1 MKQHTIIF
9 LVAFCLLVIPAKAQS
24 VFNKGATVT
33 VSANTIVAVQE
44 NLTNEGTLTNN
55 GQLII
60 SGAWQNLGTYNPGN
74 GQINFNSN
82 QPQVINHNDQSFQRL
97 VISGAGEKIFSA
109 NITIE
114 SELAL
119 QSSILRSQNNA
130 KLIFN
135 PGVIITGGS
144 DASHIV
150 GTVSHKGTGQW
161 LYPIGNGM
169 LYLPVVINN
178 VTDVAA
184 TGAITL
190 RDLSNGQALNGNFEI
205 PRLSEKRYFELSSTG
220 SLAAATITL
229 PLRDDNLQ
237 LAEVAN
243 AVVAASNAVTDPFSS
258 LGQSAAAG
266 SFASGSVTSQLA
278 PTFALYAVAALTD
291 DRSIEVFNGISPNEA
306 DDLNSFFRIQ
316 NIEYYPNNKVTIFNR
331 WGDRVYEAR
340 GYNNVDVVFRG
351 KGNAGKLPAGT
362 YFYLINLGDGSRAI
376 NGYLEIR
383 Y

>member
-1 MKQHTIIF
+1 MKELVII
-9 LVAFCLLVIPAKAQS
+9 LLGAFCLLVIPAHAQS

-74 GQINFNSN
+74 GQINFNSD

-97 VISGAGEKIFSA
+97 IISGAGEKIFSA

-119 QSSILRSQNNA
+119 QSSILRSENDA

-144 DASHIV
+144 DASHII
-150 GTVSHKGTGQW
+150 GTVSHKGAGQW
-161 LYPIGNGM
+161 LYPIGDGT

-178 VTDVAA
+178 VTDAA
-184 TGAITL
+184 AIGAITL
-190 RDLSNGQALNGNFEI
+190 RDLANGQTLSGTFEI
-205 PRLSEKRYFELSSTG
+205 PRLSNQRYFELAQTG
-220 SLAAATITL
+220 SLASATITL
-229 PLRDDNLQ
+229 PLRDDNLE
-237 LAEVAN
+237 LADLAR
-243 AVVAASNAVTDPFSS
+243 AVVAGSNAVAEPFAS
-258 LGQSAAAG
+258 LGQSASTG
-266 SFASGSVTSQLA
+266 SFVAGSVTSQTAPALA
-278 PTFALYAVAALTD
+278 FYAVAAITD
-291 DRSIEVFNGISPNEA
+291 DRTVEVFNGISPNNL
-306 DDLNSFFRIQ
+306 DDLNAYFRIQ
-316 NIEYYPNNKVTIFNR
+316 NIEYYPANKVTIFNR
-331 WGDRVYEAR
+331 WGDRIYEAR
-340 GYNNVDVVFRG
+340 GYNNADVVFRG
-351 KGNAGKLPAGT
+351 IGKAGKVPAGT
-362 YFYLINLGDGSRAI
+362 YYYLISLGDGSKPR

-383 Y
+383 